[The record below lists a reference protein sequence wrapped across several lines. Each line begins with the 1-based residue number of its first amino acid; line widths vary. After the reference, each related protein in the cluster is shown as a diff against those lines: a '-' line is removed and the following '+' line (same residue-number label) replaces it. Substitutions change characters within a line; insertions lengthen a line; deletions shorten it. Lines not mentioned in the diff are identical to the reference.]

1 MAAAMLLT
9 TAFAA
14 DVNATTFYRN
24 VPAAGIVNFRDLY
37 LAQTQ
42 ATQSGNLATYYLT
55 DNDTVGSYSNPIDV
69 GITDTSD
76 TLNGHIR
83 SIDTDLH
90 LFGDAITFGGN
101 IVYFDAA
108 TGNVVATAGIA
119 ADSTINFAN
128 DATKDSDGNL
138 EMTVATIAAAYP
150 SEKITP
156 TYGSDGVSVTGGTFN
171 REIRPLLTIKDAYPS
186 ENITIS
192 KSGSA
197 VTGGTIGSTQ
207 YNSAE
212 AFGGAIIQLLYNHG
226 VFSDTITTSDLN
238 SALSSNNDISS
249 SVMKETVN
257 GAYKAD
263 VYIGGDVFNRFAID
277 NDGSFRFNVN
287 TPSLANDTHIQNAI
301 HGNAP
306 IVMSVTLRFAARAR
320 VRGNVVGAKRVWIR
334 LANTAES
341 NYDGYVI
348 LKQDNGQN
356 LHIGVNYTQD
366 SNGYATLTA
375 AESEAIKR
383 DSVKGGRL
391 LLDYVY
397 DRTNTTESTTANTA
411 FRIRT
416 ISSRIFK
423 DGKFQ
428 AVSGLGDDGAKWIRH
443 IHNGAFRKCKQLK
456 KVNLDTSRKIRK
468 INEKAFYDCKKLAT
482 VKLDGRSLKKIG
494 TNAFKGTKSNI
505 KFKIKANTKTQYNKA
520 VKMIKKAAPKKAKFY
535 KI

>member
-1 MAAAMLLT
+1 MKKTIAKVMAAAMLLT

-101 IVYFDAA
+101 IVYFNAA
-108 TGNVVATAGIA
+108 TGRVVATAGIA

-128 DATKDSDGNL
+128 VAEKDSDGNL

-150 SEKITP
+150 SENIKIT
-156 TYGSDGVSVTGGTFN
+156 TSGG
-171 REIRPLLTIKDAYPS
+171 A
-186 ENITIS
+186 
-192 KSGSA
+192 GGA

-423 DGKFQ
+423 EGKFQ

-456 KVNLDTSRKIRK
+456 KVNLDTSKKIRK

-482 VKLDGRSLKKIG
+482 VKLDGRNLKKIG

>member
-1 MAAAMLLT
+1 MKKTIAKVMAAAMLLT

-128 DATKDSDGNL
+128 DAKTDNNGNL
-138 EMTVATIAAAYP
+138 VM
-150 SEKITP
+150 
-156 TYGSDGVSVTGGTFN
+156 SVD
-171 REIRPLLTIKDAYPS
+171 TIKDAYPS

-456 KVNLDTSRKIRK
+456 KVNLDTSKKIRK

-482 VKLDGRSLKKIG
+482 VKLDGRNLKKIG

>member
-1 MAAAMLLT
+1 MKKTIAKVMAAAMLLT

-128 DATKDSDGNL
+128 DAKTDNNGNL
-138 EMTVATIAAAYP
+138 VM
-150 SEKITP
+150 
-156 TYGSDGVSVTGGTFN
+156 SVD
-171 REIRPLLTIKDAYPS
+171 TIKDAYPS
-186 ENITIS
+186 ENIKIS
-192 KSGSA
+192 TSGGA

-428 AVSGLGDDGAKWIRH
+428 AVSGLGDDGAKWIRN

-456 KVNLDTSRKIRK
+456 KVNLDTSKKIRK

-482 VKLDGRSLKKIG
+482 VKLDGRNLKKIG

>member
-1 MAAAMLLT
+1 MKKTIAKVMAAAMLLT

-128 DATKDSDGNL
+128 DAKTDNNGNL
-138 EMTVATIAAAYP
+138 VM
-150 SEKITP
+150 
-156 TYGSDGVSVTGGTFN
+156 SVD
-171 REIRPLLTIKDAYPS
+171 TIKKAYPS

-428 AVSGLGDDGAKWIRH
+428 AVSGLGDDGAKWIRN

-456 KVNLDTSRKIRK
+456 KVNLDTSKKIRK

-482 VKLDGRSLKKIG
+482 VKLDGRNLKKIG